1 MKETIIPV
9 PPQSSHPSHQKKTY
23 VPDSMETAYFKDM
36 KIQRHRTFKVPTQ
49 KCRQARIV
57 LHSINPRSHVSFL
70 HETNAAQLGIKKGK
84 TFVPKSMKSHVS
96 GT

>member
-9 PPQSSHPSHQKKTY
+9 PPESFASIPAKKTY
-23 VPDSMETAYFKDM
+23 VPDSTETAYFKET

-70 HETNAAQLGIKKGK
+70 HETNAAQLGIKKERHSFR
-84 TFVPKSMKSHVS
+84 TA
-96 GT
+96 